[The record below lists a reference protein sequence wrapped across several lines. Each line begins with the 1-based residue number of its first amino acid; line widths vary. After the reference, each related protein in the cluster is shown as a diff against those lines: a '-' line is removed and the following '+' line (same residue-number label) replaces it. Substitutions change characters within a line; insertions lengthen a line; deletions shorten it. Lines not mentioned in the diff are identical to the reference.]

1 MKHLEK
7 TNCKKIDINYYHAQ
21 TLTPKKNLKHARVN
35 NPMMITTIGAITML
49 PTDIFHGLTATW
61 EQGTVV

>member
-21 TLTPKKNLKHARVN
+21 TPTPKKNLKHARVN
-35 NPMMITTIGAITML
+35 TFYCLQRSEVELIYITQKIYVMY
-49 PTDIFHGLTATW
+49 TW
-61 EQGTVV
+61 TNVGQ

>member
-21 TLTPKKNLKHARVN
+21 TITPKKNLKHARVN
-35 NPMMITTIGAITML
+35 TFNFLQRSEVELIYIT
-49 PTDIFHGLTATW
+49 
-61 EQGTVV
+61 